1 MRLRARRVNRTMV
14 RGTISGRR
22 RGAVRQ
28 GLGGVGVSAPAGPPG
43 AARRGSPRKRFRGIT
58 SPRRLLSD
66 IAVAGQGR
74 RASPSS
80 PLPPSGGRSGGGS
93 APGCAG
99 VPPASREARTGPRRR
114 VGSEGKDAGL
124 RPAMPAGRRRSQAIH
139 GWAGSGRSPSGPPSP
154 WVNPPPDLPP
164 SRGEERRRGGPPPC
178 SAIESGSQRDPDSFS
193 LPGARSEDARRSYLE
208 ILRRLADIAVAG
220 QERTR
225 GLRFL
230 SSPLQGGGREGGPA
244 PGCAASRRPRAKRE
258 RGRGPSARQAGGT
271 PAHPGGSR
279 MSGTGK
285 VPVRAAVPPGSTPLP
300 TSPLPGGRRE
310 DPGGRRE
317 DGAARL
323 PVRPSR
329 APQRGTPTPPPVQR
343 RGVKTESQVR
353 SPCLGPRSILTGADI
368 WPNGSRNHSPPMNRD
383 AKR

>member
-1 MRLRARRVNRTMV
+1 MPDYP
-14 RGTISGRR
+14 
-22 RGAVRQ
+22 
-28 GLGGVGVSAPAGPPG
+28 GLGRTIPDYPGLSRTGTGRNGLKTPRQIAPRSAATRGKPLKTRGLPKPLRMRAPLPDGPRAAISCPCRAPFPASANDAAPRAACKPDHGPRDNFRPAAGRGSARAWRGWGFRAGG
-43 AARRGSPRKRFRGIT
+43 AARTCAPGVPPEKISRDNFAAAAARRHRCRRAGEAGG
-58 SPRRLLSD
+58 RRLF
-66 IAVAGQGR
+66 
-74 RASPSS
+74 PS
-80 PLPPSGGRSGGGS
+80 PPSGGRSGGGS

-225 GLRFL
+225 GRRRL
-230 SSPLQGGGREGGPA
+230 SSPLQGGGREG
-244 PGCAASRRPRAKRE
+244 
-258 RGRGPSARQAGGT
+258 
-271 PAHPGGSR
+271 
-279 MSGTGK
+279 
-285 VPVRAAVPPGSTPLP
+285 VPPLGAPRPAGLARSANEDAGLRPARP
-300 TSPLPGGRRE
+300 AGRR
-310 DPGGRRE
+310 R
-317 DGAARL
+317 
-323 PVRPSR
+323 SR
-329 APQRGTPTPPPVQR
+329 AVHG
-343 RGVKTESQVR
+343 
-353 SPCLGPRSILTGADI
+353 
-368 WPNGSRNHSPPMNRD
+368 
-383 AKR
+383 